1 MQDHALNDIRV
12 IEYGNYISAPYCG
25 KLLADLG
32 AEVIK
37 VEKPHEGDESRH
49 HGPFL
54 DNTFHIE
61 RSGLFLYLN
70 TNKIGVTLDPEKPAG
85 KKLFY
90 RLLEKADI
98 LIENTPA
105 QQMKDLGLEYATL
118 RENFPRLIVASIS
131 PFGRCGPYKDYK
143 AYDINANA
151 ASAVSVAIGKTD
163 REPLN
168 PPLAQSEYLGGVAA
182 AIGIMLALL
191 VRERTGRGQCVDLS
205 TAETM
210 GYISAMIHPNY
221 NVYGIPWKR
230 SGHRASESGGFYPGT
245 ILPCKD
251 GHITMWA
258 RSGHAWKRF
267 IEAMGNPEWSK
278 NPRYLSRVRM
288 GREYPDEVDALLG
301 SWLMTHTTDEIMQIC
316 LEFGIPFSE
325 VRTIDK
331 VGCCPHLNA
340 RDFFIS
346 IERKEVGSLKYPG
359 FPFKLSE
366 TPARIER
373 PAPLLGEHNELIF
386 KERLGL
392 GSEERNDLSRRN
404 VI

>member
-1 MQDHALNDIRV
+1 MQDQALNDIRA
-12 IEYGNYISAPYCG
+12 IEYGNYVSAPYCG

-37 VEKPHEGDESRH
+37 VEKPREGDESRH

-54 DNTFHIE
+54 NNTPHIE

-70 TNKIGVTLDPEKPAG
+70 TNKIGVTLDPAKPAG
-85 KKLFY
+85 RKLFD
-90 RLLEKADI
+90 RLLEQADI
-98 LIENTPA
+98 LIENYAA
-105 QQMKDLGLEYATL
+105 QQMKDSGLAYEIL
-118 RENFPRLIVASIS
+118 KDKFPRLIVASVS
-131 PFGRCGPYKDYK
+131 VFGRFGPYKDYK
-143 AYDINANA
+143 AYDLNANA
-151 ASAVSVAIGKTD
+151 AAAVSIAIGKPD

-191 VRERTGRGQCVDLS
+191 VRERTGQGQLIDLS

-210 GYISAMIHPNY
+210 GYVSAMINPNY
-221 NVYGIPWKR
+221 SIYGIPWKR

-251 GHITMWA
+251 GYITMWA

-278 NPRYLSRVRM
+278 NPRYSSRVRM
-288 GREYPDEVDALLG
+288 GREYPDEVDALLRP
-301 SWLMTHTTDEIMQIC
+301 WLMAHSTDEIMQIC

-331 VGCCPHLNA
+331 VASCPHLNE
-340 RDFFIS
+340 RDFFIT
-346 IERKEVGSLKYPG
+346 IERKEVGSLKQPG

-366 TPARIER
+366 TPGRVNR

-392 GSEERNDLSRRN
+392 SSKELKDLACQN

>member
-1 MQDHALNDIRV
+1 MQDQALSDIRV
-12 IEYGNYISAPYCG
+12 IEYGNCISAPYCG

-37 VEKPHEGDESRH
+37 VEKPKKGDESRH
-49 HGPFL
+49 HGPFPG
-54 DNTFHIE
+54 DAPHIE
-61 RSGLFLYLN
+61 RSGLFLYIN

-85 KKLFY
+85 RKLFY
-90 RLLEKADI
+90 RLLEKADVF
-98 LIENTPA
+98 IENNPA
-105 QQMKDLGLEYATL
+105 RQMKGLGLDYETL
-118 RENFPRLIVASIS
+118 KEQFPRLIVAAVS
-131 PFGRCGPYKDYK
+131 PFGRFGPYQNYK
-143 AYDINANA
+143 AHDINANA
-151 ASAVSVAIGKTD
+151 AAAVSMAIGKPD

-168 PPLAQSEYLGGVAA
+168 PPLSQSEYLGGVAA

-191 VRERTGRGQCVDLS
+191 VRERTDRGQLIDLS

-210 GYISAMIHPNY
+210 GYVAAMINPNY
-221 NVYGIPWKR
+221 HIYQIPWKR

-251 GHITMWA
+251 GYITMWA

-267 IEAMGNPEWSK
+267 IRAMENPDWSK
-278 NPRYLSRVRM
+278 NPRYSSRVRM
-288 GREYPDEVDALLG
+288 GREYPDEVDALLRP
-301 SWLMTHTTDEIMQIC
+301 WLMAHTTDEIMQIC

-331 VGCCPHLNA
+331 VASCPHLNA
-340 RDFFIS
+340 RDFFIT
-346 IERKEVGSLKYPG
+346 IKRKEVGSLKYPG

-366 TPARIER
+366 TPSRINQ
-373 PAPLLGEHNELIF
+373 PAPRLGEHNELIY

-392 GSEERNDLSRRN
+392 RSEELSDLSRRN